1 MNDADG
7 DPEFGSDDIKKTEND
22 LFNEHQLI
30 SVDNQDTDED
40 TNYEDTNYLAYILIF
55 PQSMILVLTQNQYCL

>member
-7 DPEFGSDDIKKTEND
+7 DPEFASDDIKKTEND

-40 TNYEDTNYLAYILIF
+40 TNYETMEIPTI
-55 PQSMILVLTQNQYCL
+55 